1 MYNSRNGEKPNALI
15 DAYNSADGEIRKE
28 FFLWLN
34 DNRYSLTELIE
45 VLGKYLFCE
54 GKIFQ
59 GKKLLSL

>member
-45 VLGKYLFCE
+45 VLREISLLRREKYF
-54 GKIFQ
+54 KINT
-59 GKKLLSL
+59 

>member
-1 MYNSRNGEKPNALI
+1 MDNSGNGERQNALI

-45 VLGKYLFCE
+45 VLRE
-54 GKIFQ
+54 VS
-59 GKKLLSL
+59 LLRREKSFRERNY